1 MFSGKVNWHG
11 GMCFEGTSG
20 SNHKIMM
27 DTGKEMGGTGRGARP
42 TEILLM
48 SLAGCSGIDVVHI
61 LEKMHLTIDEFAVS
75 VEGDRAATEPKFFT
89 EIRLL
94 YSLKGAALTQEKVE
108 RAIRLSQEKYCSIAN
123 NLNKVSRIVF
133 AYELNGERYPKEGWM
148 A

>member
-1 MFSGKVNWHG
+1 MFSGKVTWQG

-20 SNHKIMM
+20 SHHTIIM
-27 DTGKEMGGTGRGARP
+27 DTGKDMGGADRGARP

-61 LEKMHLTIDEFAVS
+61 LQKMHLSIDAFSVS
-75 VEGDRAATEPKFFT
+75 VEGDRAETEPKFFT

-94 YSLKGAALTQEKVE
+94 YSLKGEALTPEKVE

-123 NLNKVSRIVF
+123 NLNRVSKIVF
-133 AYELNGERYPKEGWM
+133 AYEVNGKRFPEEGYLS
-148 A
+148 